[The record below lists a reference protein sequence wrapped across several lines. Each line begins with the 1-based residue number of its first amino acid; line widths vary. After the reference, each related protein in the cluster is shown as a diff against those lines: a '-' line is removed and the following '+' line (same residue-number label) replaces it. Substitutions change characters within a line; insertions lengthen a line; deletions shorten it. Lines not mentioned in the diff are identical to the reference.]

1 MKNSNK
7 KNIKKVWS
15 VGDSK
20 KDKQGRLIYFVGY
33 SKDLDGK
40 GRPFE
45 LWQPNPVINIKK
57 KGSFRSLIN

>member
-1 MKNSNK
+1 LKHANK

-20 KDKQGRLIYFVGY
+20 KDRQGRLIYFVGY

-45 LWQPNPVINIKK
+45 LWQPNPVINIK
-57 KGSFRSLIN
+57 